1 MVFTVLSLA
10 QLAHVLA
17 IKREKSLVISGGLF
31 NNMSLI
37 WGVLFTFALQMVVIY
52 VPFAN
57 KILKTAPL
65 TLQELL
71 ICIGGAALLFHAVEI
86 EKLLKKLFKSK

>member
-1 MVFTVLSLA
+1 MA
-10 QLAHVLA
+10 
-17 IKREKSLVISGGLF
+17 
-31 NNMSLI
+31 
-37 WGVLFTFALQMVVIY
+37 VIY
-52 VPFAN
+52 LPFAN